1 MWCSSD
7 ISFPTE
13 PPHDL
18 DTQMRTK
25 TRPRWK
31 ENTNTPHV
39 LTLTLLVNLILLFC
53 FSTCVTS
60 PAGPTPARLSKTRWR
75 KRRSPPRLRLDPRRP
90 TPEPPR
96 WTSTSSSSRALQ
108 VRVAHP
114 NPHEAPRS
122 WSELHSRVIVSCL
135 WRFFFHV
142 RTKKRGNVSYVG
154 FLLSS
159 VERWESLSEKIW
171 PVCFCASFRC
181 RISLIKT
188 KVI

>member
-1 MWCSSD
+1 M
-7 ISFPTE
+7 
-13 PPHDL
+13 
-18 DTQMRTK
+18 
-25 TRPRWK
+25 
-31 ENTNTPHV
+31 

-114 NPHEAPRS
+114 NAHEAPRS

-142 RTKKRGNVSYVG
+142 RTKKKGKCELCGVFIVQCWKMRKSEWENMAGLFLCFFQVSH
-154 FLLSS
+154 FSH
-159 VERWESLSEKIW
+159 
-171 PVCFCASFRC
+171 
-181 RISLIKT
+181 
-188 KVI
+188 